1 MPQIADAAQ
10 YPQDPGPRDRVH
22 HFQGLIKIQ
31 VLCRLDEHYGQ
42 GGLFVVAGGIGADGA
57 GRTTVDSK
65 FVTQD
70 GGSAFRFGARQPM
83 HPAQPVQQLVRADF
97 DGNDGVVG
105 DELRGSWRVLGIKV
119 LESGGFPGAV
129 NADESGY
136 HREILFLKNIVVGCS
151 VLYFD
156 F

>member
-22 HFQGLIKIQ
+22 HFQGLIKIE
-31 VLCRLDEHYGQ
+31 VACRLDEHYGQ
-42 GGLFVVAGGIGADGA
+42 GGLFVITGRIGADGA

-70 GGSAFRFGARQPM
+70 GGSAFCLGARQPM

-105 DELRGSWRVLGIKV
+105 NELRGPRRVLGIKV
-119 LESGGFPGAV
+119 LEPGGFPGAV
-129 NADESGY
+129 NADEPGY
-136 HREILFLKNIVVGCS
+136 HR
-151 VLYFD
+151 
-156 F
+156 

>member
-1 MPQIADAAQ
+1 MVPQIADAAQ
-10 YPQDPGPRDRVH
+10 YPQDPSPRDCVH

-31 VLCRLDEHYGQ
+31 VACRLDEHYGQ
-42 GGLFVVAGGIGADGA
+42 GGLFVITGRISTDGA

-70 GGSAFRFGARQPM
+70 GGSAFCLGARQPM

-105 DELRGSWRVLGIKV
+105 NELRGPRRVLGIKV
-119 LESGGFPGAV
+119 LEPGGFPGAV
-129 NADESGY
+129 NADEPGY
-136 HREILFLKNIVVGCS
+136 HR
-151 VLYFD
+151 
-156 F
+156 